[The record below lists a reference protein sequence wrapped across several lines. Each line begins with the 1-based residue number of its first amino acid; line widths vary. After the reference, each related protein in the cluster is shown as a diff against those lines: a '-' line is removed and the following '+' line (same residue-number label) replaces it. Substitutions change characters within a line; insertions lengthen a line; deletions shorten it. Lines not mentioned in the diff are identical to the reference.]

1 MRRIQQQR
9 SKQIVIA
16 FMVCTVLLVGCV
28 SNPQEESVSEVAKP
42 VRTMKLSEETKNQTI
57 RYTGNVVIK
66 DTKTFAFKTSGKI
79 TDVIVEKGKWI
90 KVGEALA
97 KLDTTD
103 LEFARQAAEGKV
115 QAAASQ
121 YEKAVNGAT
130 PEDIEQLRINLSKA
144 EDAFQYTD
152 DLYRRMEELFSAG
165 AISENERDKVKL
177 ERDVRENDRNQARV
191 ALQTALN
198 GTRPEDIAMANANLS
213 MAQTDLSY
221 KQTQINDATLFSDME
236 GYVAE
241 IIQKEGTFVSAGY
254 PVIALRGDAKI
265 IKTGIARQDI
275 DKIRSG
281 GAVDILVGEQV
292 IPGIISHISDIPD
305 EYTRTYEIEI
315 TPDESGGLSIGS
327 IVELDI
333 IVGIEKGIWIPISAI
348 LSEGQD
354 YVYLVEEHSEI
365 SGDKNDEKENFA
377 KRAMKKEV
385 IVESTKG
392 TDAKVRGLSP
402 SQELIVEGMRSIKE
416 NQPVT
421 MIGEQQ

>member
-1 MRRIQQQR
+1 MKRIQQR
-9 SKQIVIA
+9 KSGQIIIG
-16 FMVCTVLLVGCV
+16 FMVCAALLVGCV
-28 SNPQEESVSEVAKP
+28 SDPPEETVSDIAKP
-42 VRTMKLSEETKNQTI
+42 VHTMKLSEETKNQTI

-66 DTKTFAFKTSGKI
+66 DTKTFAFKTPGKI
-79 TDVIVEKGKWI
+79 IDVMVEKGQWI
-90 KVGEALA
+90 KKGDTLA

-198 GTRPEDIAMANANLS
+198 GTRPEDIAMADANLS

-241 IIQKEGTFVSAGY
+241 IIQKEGAFVSAGY

-281 GAVDILVGEQV
+281 GAVDILLGDRV
-292 IPGIISHISDIPD
+292 ISGIISHISDIPD
-305 EYTRTYEIEI
+305 AYTRTYEIEI
-315 TPDESGGLSIGS
+315 TPDQGDGLSIGS
-327 IVELDI
+327 IVELDL
-333 IVGIEKGIWIPISAI
+333 IVGSEKGIWIPISAI
-348 LSEGQD
+348 LSEGKD
-354 YVYLVEEHSEI
+354 YVYVVETGSET
-365 SGDKNDEKENFA
+365 SEGVNDEKGDLI
-377 KRAMKKEV
+377 KRAVKKEIV
-385 IVESTKG
+385 VESTKG
-392 TDAKVRGLSP
+392 ADAKVQGLLP

-421 MIGEQQ
+421 MIGEKQ